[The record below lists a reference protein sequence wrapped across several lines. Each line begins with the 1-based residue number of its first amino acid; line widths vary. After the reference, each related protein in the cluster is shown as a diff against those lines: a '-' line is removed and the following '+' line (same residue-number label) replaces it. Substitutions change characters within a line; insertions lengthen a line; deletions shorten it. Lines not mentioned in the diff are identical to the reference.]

1 MMNFKTFFENSI
13 TDIKLASNPNHRT
26 DKGITNPKKPNIVAR
41 YLSPHNDYNNQSV
54 VGAKYNSGNR
64 LIRTNQELQKII
76 NDYGIN
82 LEKRDKTQPFE
93 ISLKQ
98 RDANGTGRFLVYDPQ
113 KGYSIQIKKA

>member
-1 MMNFKTFFENSI
+1 MMNFKTFFENNSI
-13 TDIKLASNPNHRT
+13 ANIKLASNPRHRT
-26 DKGITNPKKPNIVAR
+26 EAGITNQKTNIVAR
-41 YLSPHNDYNNQSV
+41 YLSPHNDYDNQSV

-64 LIRTNQELQKII
+64 PIKTNQELQKII

-98 RDANGTGRFLVYDPQ
+98 QNESGIGRFLVYDPQ

>member
-13 TDIKLASNPNHRT
+13 TDIKLASNPKHRT
-26 DKGITNPKKPNIVAR
+26 DKGITNPEKSHVVAR
-41 YLSPHNDYNNQSV
+41 YLSPHNDYDNQSV

-64 LIRTNQELQKII
+64 PIKTNQELQKII
-76 NDYGIN
+76 NDFGLN

-93 ISLKQ
+93 IALKQ
-98 RDANGTGRFLVYDPQ
+98 QNESGIGRFLVYDPQ